1 MAHFVDVC
9 KLLNL
14 LVLLF
19 QKHLHQEHLSLLLDQ
34 VPTVLSVLRAFNWH
48 IEACGLGDID
58 FVRNV
63 RVDSKSGRLNVGF
76 TQLAQTALSRW
87 PVLLPNFKLLVCLAF
102 AFFS

>member
-19 QKHLHQEHLSLLLDQ
+19 KQHLHQEHLSLLLDE
-34 VPTVLSVLRAFNWH
+34 VPTVLSILRAINWH
-48 IEACGLGDID
+48 IEACGLGDVD

-63 RVDSKSGRLNVGF
+63 RVNSKSSRLDVGF
-76 TQLAQTALSRW
+76 T
-87 PVLLPNFKLLVCLAF
+87 
-102 AFFS
+102 